1 MRQEAQAAQEAL
13 AAEAQNVLEENLEGA
28 AEDPEPVKE
37 PAPFE
42 PSGKEIPDL
51 PPLDGSATPLAPV
64 DESTGMSLP
73 VILATA
79 GGAIGLCAAAFIFLL

>member
-1 MRQEAQAAQEAL
+1 M
-13 AAEAQNVLEENLEGA
+13 EE
-28 AEDPEPVKE
+28 PE
-37 PAPFE
+37 PFE
-42 PSGKEIPDL
+42 PTGKELPDL

-64 DESTGMSLP
+64 DGSSGMSLP